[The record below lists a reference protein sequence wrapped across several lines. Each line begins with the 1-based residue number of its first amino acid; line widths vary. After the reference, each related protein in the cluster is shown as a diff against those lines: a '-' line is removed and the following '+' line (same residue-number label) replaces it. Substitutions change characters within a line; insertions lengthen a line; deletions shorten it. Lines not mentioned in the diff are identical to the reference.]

1 MINNKNSEK
10 VSLKGKTKNVL
21 KTVGMVAF
29 ILSMYINPV
38 FATDAGAG
46 VEEFNKV
53 ILFIAG
59 WVNKLGM
66 VVAFFGAIQLALGF
80 KNDDA
85 DAKVRGLKTL
95 ISGFLVFAISLEATV
110 SSLFGIS

>member
-38 FATDAGAG
+38 FATDAGVA
-46 VEEFNKV
+46 EFNQV
-53 ILFIAG
+53 VLFIAG